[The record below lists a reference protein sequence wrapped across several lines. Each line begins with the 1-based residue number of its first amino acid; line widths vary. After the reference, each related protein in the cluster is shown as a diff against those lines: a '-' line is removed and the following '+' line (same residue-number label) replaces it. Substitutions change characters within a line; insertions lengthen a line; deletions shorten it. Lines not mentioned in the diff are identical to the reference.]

1 MYGIGYPYLCLMDT
15 FSQSVQLDTSILLRV
30 VNVWSDGGAVDAAIM
45 GGVSKWTALVNVF
58 IFQTNEVT
66 SYNCI
71 SRREEQ
77 NIIFTGNPPP
87 YFIGYFLPEKLG

>member
-1 MYGIGYPYLCLMDT
+1 MDSP
-15 FSQSVQLDTSILLRV
+15 FL
-30 VNVWSDGGAVDAAIM
+30 
-45 GGVSKWTALVNVF
+45 NVF

-77 NIIFTGNPPP
+77 NVVFTGKPP
-87 YFIGYFLPEKLG
+87 